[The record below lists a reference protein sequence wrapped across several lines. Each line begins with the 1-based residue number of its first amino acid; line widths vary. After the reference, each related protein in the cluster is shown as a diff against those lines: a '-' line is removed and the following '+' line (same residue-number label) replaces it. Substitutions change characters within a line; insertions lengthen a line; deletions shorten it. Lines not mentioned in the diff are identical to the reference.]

1 MSEKQHPTLVIGV
14 GHEFR
19 GDDAVGLIVARQL
32 KAMCP
37 NGVTIIEAHTDGAA
51 LIEMW
56 TGAGEVIIVDTVQ
69 SGAEPGRLHRFDVHQ
84 QPMPFQWFGC
94 STHGFNVAEAIEL
107 ARTLDRLPPRLI
119 VYGIEGTSF
128 EIGQAVSPAVM
139 SSAQALARRLADE
152 IVGR

>member
-1 MSEKQHPTLVIGV
+1 MAEKQYPILIIGV

-37 NGVTIIEAHTDGAA
+37 DGVAIVEAQTDGAT

-56 TGAGEVIIVDTVQ
+56 TGAGEVIVVDAVQ
-69 SGAEPGRLHRFDVHQ
+69 SGAERGTVHRFDVHQ
-84 QPMPFQWFGC
+84 QPMPVQWFGC
-94 STHGFNVAEAIEL
+94 STHGFSVAEAIEL

-119 VYGIEGTSF
+119 VYGIEGASF
-128 EIGQAVSPAVM
+128 EIGHAVSPAVM